1 MITASQ
7 PDLEEIEKQS
17 MFDTNFDKLYDK
29 LKNDKD
35 IMVQHYV
42 KRTKEIQ
49 RASKL
54 KNLRNSMDD
63 VIDHSE
69 DDLIQI
75 YKMINTPEP
84 SPDKRNRHEFKIDD
98 LSTSAEPSKRT
109 LDYSG
114 LPAASKTKEERLRQ
128 MLNAERMNEYQAS
141 QTPTYSTL

>member
-35 IMVQHYV
+35 LMVQHYV

-49 RASKL
+49 RASKF
-54 KNLRNSMDD
+54 KNLRNSMND

-84 SPDKRNRHEFKIDD
+84 SPNK
-98 LSTSAEPSKRT
+98 
-109 LDYSG
+109 
-114 LPAASKTKEERLRQ
+114 
-128 MLNAERMNEYQAS
+128 
-141 QTPTYSTL
+141 